1 MVYFFGWLASSPN
14 GRHGGR
20 SDNNTVKTMAGGP
33 AEMKVL
39 GMLWKQAAT
48 GIAIGGT
55 MAVAYY
61 QAVSKRDQVKI
72 AAYYAKQ
79 DAAAAKQSS

>member
-1 MVYFFGWLASSPN
+1 
-14 GRHGGR
+14 
-20 SDNNTVKTMAGGP
+20 MAGGP

-48 GIAIGGT
+48 GMAIGG
-55 MAVAYY
+55 AAAIAYY
-61 QAVSKRDQVKI
+61 NLVSKQDSVKI

-79 DAAAAKQSS
+79 DASKQ